1 VPTILDPERG
11 VNQSMRRQM
20 QEDVFNDE
28 QIDEAYSGEVPVV
41 IV

>member
-1 VPTILDPERG
+1 VPTILDPERW

-28 QIDEAYSGEVPVV
+28 QIDEAYSGEVPV